1 MPTNRKPEKLYAAEY
16 ARFDRRA
23 GEIIEYL
30 SDNNTRTE
38 SYDSLLFRICE
49 KDAIYETA
57 LLIAVLESRNLI
69 HLPRKQGKKLT

>member
-1 MPTNRKPEKLYAAEY
+1 MPTNRKPEKWYAAEY

-38 SYDSLLFRICE
+38 SYDSLLFTICE

-69 HLPRKQGKKLT
+69 QLPRKQGKKLT